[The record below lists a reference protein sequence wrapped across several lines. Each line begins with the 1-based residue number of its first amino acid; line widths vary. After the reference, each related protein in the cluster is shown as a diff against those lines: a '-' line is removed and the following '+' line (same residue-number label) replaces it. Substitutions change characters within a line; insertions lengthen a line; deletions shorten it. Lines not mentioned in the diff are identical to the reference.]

1 MILPPRPPPPPAP
14 PPPPPAARA
23 PRPRRS
29 GGPTQNTARGRT
41 ALIALIALAALSAPG
56 CREERIVSRK
66 GMLSGLPGAQTGGIP
81 DVRNITQADVLRT
94 PESGIRQTLPD
105 GTVVLHAKSVQQLMT
120 HIVNTMQNDEEG
132 LFTQQVL
139 SQMTRNEFIVRGYE
153 PREAYKELVRRQRD
167 VFRLFNAMPF
177 GERTP
182 GVYMESIGRNEF
194 RLRLPRSSW
203 GDLQWTGMD
212 VVFENGNYRL
222 RWFTDRS
229 I

>member
-1 MILPPRPPPPPAP
+1 MIPRPSGQPVRRPPTSAP
-14 PPPPPAARA
+14 
-23 PRPRRS
+23 S
-29 GGPTQNTARGRT
+29 
-41 ALIALIALAALSAPG
+41 ALAALLVLTALTAPA

-66 GMLSGLPGAQTGGIP
+66 GMLSSLPGAQTGGIP
-81 DVRNITQADVLRT
+81 DVRNITQAEILRT
-94 PESGIRQTLPD
+94 PDDGIRQTLPD
-105 GTVVLHAKSVQQLMT
+105 DTVVLYAKSIQHLMT
-120 HIVNTMQNDEEG
+120 HIVNTMQNEEEE

-139 SQMTRNEFIVRGYE
+139 SKATRDEFVVRGYD
-153 PREAYKELVRRQRD
+153 PNEAYKEIVRRQRD

-194 RLRLPRSSW
+194 RIRLPRSSW
-203 GDLQWTGMD
+203 GDLNWTGID
-212 VVFENGNYRL
+212 AVFEDGNYRL

>member
-1 MILPPRPPPPPAP
+1 MIPAP
-14 PPPPPAARA
+14 GTAHARARAAR
-23 PRPRRS
+23 
-29 GGPTQNTARGRT
+29 
-41 ALIALIALAALSAPG
+41 LAAFTAVLLALPG
-56 CREERIVSRK
+56 CTEERIISRK
-66 GMLSGLPGAQTGGIP
+66 GMLSSLPGAQTGGIP

-105 GTVVLHAKSVQQLMT
+105 DTVVLYAKSIQQLMT
-120 HIVNTMQNDEEG
+120 HIVNTMQNGEEE

-139 SQMTRNEFIVRGYE
+139 SKATRDEFVVRGYD
-153 PREAYKELVRRQRD
+153 PKEAYKEIVRRQRD

-194 RLRLPRSSW
+194 RIRLPKSSW
-203 GDLQWTGMD
+203 GDLQWTGID
-212 VVFENGNYRL
+212 TVFENGSYRL

>member
-1 MILPPRPPPPPAP
+1 MIPAP
-14 PPPPPAARA
+14 GTAHARARAAR
-23 PRPRRS
+23 
-29 GGPTQNTARGRT
+29 
-41 ALIALIALAALSAPG
+41 LAAFTAVLLALPG
-56 CREERIVSRK
+56 CTEERIVSRK
-66 GMLSGLPGAQTGGIP
+66 GMLSSLPGAQTGGIP

-105 GTVVLHAKSVQQLMT
+105 DTVVLYAKSIQQLMT
-120 HIVNTMQNDEEG
+120 HIVNTMQNGEEE

-139 SQMTRNEFIVRGYE
+139 SKATRDEFVVRGYD
-153 PREAYKELVRRQRD
+153 PKEAYKEIVRRQRD

-194 RLRLPRSSW
+194 RIRLPKSSW
-203 GDLQWTGMD
+203 GDLQWTGID
-212 VVFENGNYRL
+212 TVFENGSYRL

>member
-1 MILPPRPPPPPAP
+1 MIPALGTAHARAR
-14 PPPPPAARA
+14 AAR
-23 PRPRRS
+23 
-29 GGPTQNTARGRT
+29 
-41 ALIALIALAALSAPG
+41 LAAFTAVLLALPG
-56 CREERIVSRK
+56 CTEERIVSRK
-66 GMLSGLPGAQTGGIP
+66 GMLSSLPGAQTGGIP

-105 GTVVLHAKSVQQLMT
+105 DTVVLYAKSIQQLMT
-120 HIVNTMQNDEEG
+120 HIVNTMQNGEEE

-139 SQMTRNEFIVRGYE
+139 SKATRDEFVVRGYD
-153 PREAYKELVRRQRD
+153 PKEAYKEIVRRQRD

-194 RLRLPRSSW
+194 RIRLPKSSW
-203 GDLQWTGMD
+203 GDLQWTGID
-212 VVFENGNYRL
+212 TVFENGSYRL

>member
-1 MILPPRPPPPPAP
+1 MIPAP
-14 PPPPPAARA
+14 KTAHARARAAR
-23 PRPRRS
+23 
-29 GGPTQNTARGRT
+29 
-41 ALIALIALAALSAPG
+41 LAAFTAVLLALPG
-56 CREERIVSRK
+56 CTEERIISRK
-66 GMLSGLPGAQTGGIP
+66 GMLSSLPGAQTGGIP

-105 GTVVLHAKSVQQLMT
+105 DTVVLYAKSIQQLMT
-120 HIVNTMQNDEEG
+120 HIVNTMQNGEEE

-139 SQMTRNEFIVRGYE
+139 SKATRDEFVVRGYD
-153 PREAYKELVRRQRD
+153 PKEAYKEIVRRQRD

-194 RLRLPRSSW
+194 RIRLPKSSW
-203 GDLQWTGMD
+203 GDLQWTGID
-212 VVFENGNYRL
+212 TVFENGSYRL